1 MRRYGLS
8 ARLAEGLCQGFTA
21 RTGIATV
28 GLRPVAVWEEAR
40 YRRVRDRWRARP
52 ASEWEPVREYGAFV
66 DGRDVA
72 AAVGRALTVPLAGH
86 HRALL
91 CAPGLAGTAPSLELA
106 ARLAPHVPVTGPAAT
121 APIPGPPSSTAQP
134 PPPHSAANPP
144 TTGHSTAQ
152 TPAPSHNNP
161 RGRSGRLIR
170 VMLRMRVENSAR
182 PDFGSRGRLPAAACD
197 GD

>member
-106 ARLAPHVPVTGPAAT
+106 ARLAPRVPVTGPGRDRADPWAALIDGTAAAT
-121 APIPGPPSSTAQP
+121 TLGCQP
-134 PPPHSAANPP
+134 ARHWSQHGTDTGSQPQQP
-144 TTGHSTAQ
+144 TRQKRASYQGHA
-152 TPAPSHNNP
+152 
-161 RGRSGRLIR
+161 
-170 VMLRMRVENSAR
+170 ENAS
-182 PDFGSRGRLPAAACD
+182 
-197 GD
+197 

>member
-1 MRRYGLS
+1 MTAMACVHYAGS
-8 ARLAEGLCQGFTA
+8 ASQA
-21 RTGIATV
+21 RNV
-28 GLRPVAVWEEAR
+28 PVPVEIRMGAVLEC
-40 YRRVRDRWRARP
+40 
-52 ASEWEPVREYGAFV
+52 GAFV

-91 CAPGLAGTAPSLELA
+91 CGPGIAGTAPSLELA
-106 ARLAPHVPVTGPAAT
+106 ARLAPHVPVTGPAAI

-161 RGRSGRLIR
+161 RGKR
-170 VMLRMRVENSAR
+170 V
-182 PDFGSRGRLPAAACD
+182 RLPQRRESVVD
-197 GD
+197 FRHQR